1 MSKYAME
8 PIVVIEQVKEKVE
21 HQIEAKIEEIVP
33 KVEEKVLELT
43 SVALD
48 KTEAVVEDTTKKV
61 SEDVTKAVESN
72 AVVQKVE
79 ALVDSNPQLK
89 AVAEKLEAEL
99 VKQVDGRT
107 FTCWCCCWWWSLKA
121 TRQDPRKVPATTS
134 PSTSVAQT
142 LPNVQVPE
150 WSPPK
155 AVAPS
160 SSGCCGQKSVV

>member
-8 PIVVIEQVKEKVE
+8 VIEQVVTKVE
-21 HQIEAKIEEIVP
+21 ERVETKLEEIVP
-33 KVEEKVLELT
+33 KVEEKVVELT
-43 SVALD
+43 AVALD
-48 KTEAVVEDTTKKV
+48 KTEVVVEDTIKKASDAV
-61 SEDVTKAVESN
+61 VVAVESN

-79 ALVDSNPQLK
+79 ALIESTPQLK

-121 TRQDPRKVPATTS
+121 TRQDPRKVPATMS
-134 PSTSVAQT
+134 PSTSVSQP

>member
-1 MSKYAME
+1 MD
-8 PIVVIEQVKEKVE
+8 VVVDQVEKKVE
-21 HQIEAKIEEIVP
+21 EVTA
-33 KVEEKVLELT
+33 KVEEKIAELAPKAEEKVVEMT
-43 SVALD
+43 EVALVQ
-48 KTEAVVEDTTKKV
+48 TQTVVEDTTKKV
-61 SEDVTKAVESN
+61 SDAVVAAVESN

-79 ALVDSNPQLK
+79 ALIDSNPQLK
-89 AVAEKLEAEL
+89 AVADKLEAEL

-121 TRQDPRKVPATTS
+121 TRQDPRKLPATTS
-134 PSTSVAQT
+134 LSTSVAQP